1 MLHIVIALYENEA
14 LLWIESRSAQRF
26 DPAESPT
33 DLAANISMAIR
44 AIICLKRI
52 FPLIAKV
59 LSHTTNPLAFEE
71 ICSAIKWVI
80 HELHILAD
88 KAPSSGIR
96 LWLIWCAAVNTAIL
110 SL

>member
-14 LLWIESRSAQRF
+14 LLWIESRSAQRL
-26 DPAESPT
+26 DPAKSPT

-59 LSHTTNPLAFEE
+59 FRHTTNPLAFEE

-88 KAPSSGIR
+88 KASSSGIG
-96 LWLIWCAAVNTAIL
+96 LGLHWCTAVNTAIV

>member
-14 LLWIESRSAQRF
+14 LFWIEARSAQRF

-33 DLAANISMAIR
+33 DLAANISMAIW
-44 AIICLKRI
+44 AIILKRI
-52 FPLIAKV
+52 FPLIA
-59 LSHTTNPLAFEE
+59 LYFSHTTNLLAFEE
-71 ICSAIKWVI
+71 ICAAIKWVI

-88 KAPSSGIR
+88 KASSSGIG
-96 LWLIWCAAVNTAIL
+96 LGLHWCTAVNTAIV

>member
-1 MLHIVIALYENEA
+1 MLHIVIALNENET
-14 LLWIESRSAQRF
+14 LLWVEARSAQRF

-59 LSHTTNPLAFEE
+59 FRHTANPLVFEE
-71 ICSAIKWVI
+71 IRAAIKWVI

-88 KAPSSGIR
+88 KASSSGIR
-96 LWLIWCAAVNTAIL
+96 LGLHWCATVNTAIV